1 MIVPETMNMNTQ
13 THQSG
18 VRYEADERPPLL
30 LAIGLGLQFA
40 LLTVGGVFLKVAIV
54 SRAGGASEA
63 YLTWAVFAAALVT
76 GITTI
81 IQVLRVGRVGAGY
94 VLLMGTSGSFIAICI
109 GALLEGGPALMATL
123 IIASSLFQFLLSA
136 RLSLFR
142 RILTPVVTGTVIMLI
157 PVSITPV
164 VFRML
169 GDVPVGFPAS
179 SAPVTVLVTL
189 LVTIFIALKA
199 KSSLRLWAPVIG
211 MVAGSIVGGYYGLY
225 DTERVIAAPWLG
237 LPDGHWPGIDLSFG
251 TAFWALL
258 PAFLFVTLVDAVD
271 TIGDSVAIQRISW
284 RRPRAVDYRAVQ
296 GALAADGTGNILSGL
311 LGTIPNTT
319 YSSSIAVTELTG
331 VASRMVGLVVG
342 VIYLLV
348 AFVPKVPAVVLA
360 IPNPVVG
367 SFLLVLLAILFLI
380 GMKLVVQ
387 DGIDYRKGLVVGV
400 GFWIGVGFQNDA
412 IYPAL
417 VADFAGGFLRNGMT
431 AGGLAAML
439 MTLFLELTAPRR
451 FRMESAFDLSALPK
465 IRKFLEVFAARQGW
479 DRETADRLVAASEE
493 TMLTLNPG
501 HGDTGERRRLLLV
514 AHKEGAGAVLELVVA
529 TGEGNL
535 QDRIELLGDERAVET
550 PEEMEVS
557 LRLLRHFATS
567 VRHQQY
573 HDTDIITLQVEVRT
587 PHTVTSGR

>member
-1 MIVPETMNMNTQ
+1 MNNGT
-13 THQSG
+13 TDHQSG
-18 VRYEADERPPLL
+18 VRYEADERPPFL

-40 LLTVGGVFLKVAIV
+40 LLTVGSVFLKVAIV
-54 SRAGGASEA
+54 SRAGGAGEA
-63 YLTWAVFAAALVT
+63 YLVWAVFAAAVIT
-76 GITTI
+76 GTTTI

-109 GALLEGGPALMATL
+109 SALLEGGPALMATL
-123 IIASSLFQFLLSA
+123 IIVSSLFQFLLSV
-136 RLSLFR
+136 RLSLLR

-169 GDVPVGFPAS
+169 GDVLDGSPSS
-179 SAPVTVLVTL
+179 SAPFMVLTTL
-189 LVTIFIALKA
+189 LVTIVIALKA

-211 MVAGSIVGGYYGLY
+211 MVTGSIVGGYYGLY
-225 DTERVIAAPWLG
+225 DTNRVIAAPWIG
-237 LPDGHWPGIDLSFG
+237 LPDGHWPGVDLSFG

-342 VIYLLV
+342 VIYILV

-412 IYPAL
+412 IFPAL
-417 VADFAGGFLRNGMT
+417 IADFAGGFLRNGMT
-431 AGGLAAML
+431 SGGLAAML
-439 MTLFLELTAPRR
+439 MTLFLEMASPRR
-451 FRMESAFDLSALPK
+451 YRMETDLDLAALPK
-465 IRKFLEVFAARQGW
+465 IRAFLEAFATRQGW
-479 DRETADRLVAASEE
+479 DKKTANRLVAASEE
-493 TMLTLNPG
+493 TILTLNPRESE
-501 HGDTGERRRLLLV
+501 TSRRRRLLLV
-514 AHKEGAGAVLELVVA
+514 ARREDDRAILELVAA

-573 HDTDIITLQVEVRT
+573 HDTDIITLQVEVRQ
-587 PHTVTSGR
+587 PNPVATSR

>member
-1 MIVPETMNMNTQ
+1 MDNNT
-13 THQSG
+13 TDLQSG
-18 VRYEADERPPLL
+18 VRNEADERPPFL

-40 LLTVGGVFLKVAIV
+40 LLTVGSVFLKVAIV
-54 SRAGGASEA
+54 SRAGGAGED
-63 YLTWAVFAAALVT
+63 YLAWAVFAAAVIT
-76 GITTI
+76 GTTTI

-94 VLLMGTSGSFIAICI
+94 VLLMGTSGSFIAISI
-109 GALLEGGPALMATL
+109 SALLEGGPALMATL
-123 IIASSLFQFLLSA
+123 IIVASLFQFLLSV
-136 RLSLFR
+136 RLSLLR
-142 RILTPVVTGTVIMLI
+142 RVLTPVVTGTVIMLI
-157 PVSITPV
+157 PVSVTPV
-164 VFRML
+164 VFRLL
-169 GDVPVGFPAS
+169 GDVPEGFPET
-179 SAPVTVLVTL
+179 SAPATVLATL

-211 MVAGSIVGGYYGLY
+211 MVTGSLVGGYYGLY

-296 GALAADGTGNILSGL
+296 GALAADGTGNFLSGL

-331 VASRMVGLVVG
+331 VASRMVGVVVG
-342 VIYLLV
+342 VIYILV

-380 GMKLVVQ
+380 GMKLVMQ

-431 AGGLAAML
+431 SGGLAAIL
-439 MTLFLELTAPRR
+439 MTLFLELAAPRR
-451 FRMESAFDLSALPK
+451 YRMETALDTAALPK
-465 IRKFLEVFAARQGW
+465 IRAFLEAFAARQGW
-479 DRETADRLVAASEE
+479 DKETADRLVAASEE
-493 TMLTLNPG
+493 TLLTLSPR
-501 HGDTGERRRLLLV
+501 DSETGQRRRLLLV
-514 AHKEGAGAVLELVVA
+514 VRREDYSAILELVAA

-535 QDRIELLGDERAVET
+535 QDRIELLGDARAVET
-550 PEEMEVS
+550 PEEMDVS

-573 HDTDIITLQVEVRT
+573 HDTDIITLEVDVRQ
-587 PHTVTSGR
+587 PDPDASRR

>member
-1 MIVPETMNMNTQ
+1 MNNGTAD
-13 THQSG
+13 HQSG
-18 VRYEADERPPLL
+18 VRYEADERPPFL

-40 LLTVGGVFLKVAIV
+40 LLTVGSVFLKVAIV
-54 SRAGGASEA
+54 SRAGGAGEA
-63 YLTWAVFAAALVT
+63 YLAWAVFAAAIIT
-76 GITTI
+76 GTTTI

-94 VLLMGTSGSFIAICI
+94 VLLMGTSGSFIAISI
-109 GALLEGGPALMATL
+109 SALLEGGPALMATL
-123 IIASSLFQFLLSA
+123 IIVSSLFQFLLSV
-136 RLSLFR
+136 RLSLLR

-164 VFRML
+164 VFRMM
-169 GDVPVGFPAS
+169 GDIPDGYPS
-179 SAPVTVLVTL
+179 LSAPFMVLTTL
-189 LVTIFIALKA
+189 LVTIVIALKA

-211 MVAGSIVGGYYGLY
+211 MVTGSLVGGYYGLY
-225 DTERVIAAPWLG
+225 DTYRVAAAPWVG
-237 LPDGHWPGIDLSFG
+237 FPDGQWPGVDLTFG

-296 GALAADGTGNILSGL
+296 GALAADGTGNLLSGL

-331 VASRMVGLVVG
+331 VASRMVGVVVG
-342 VIYLLV
+342 LVYILV

-387 DGIDYRKGLVVGV
+387 DGIDYRKGLVVGI

-431 AGGLAAML
+431 AGGLAAIL
-439 MTLFLELTAPRR
+439 MTLFLEMASPRR
-451 FRMESAFDLSALPK
+451 YRMETGFDLAALPK
-465 IRKFLEVFAARQGW
+465 IRKFLESFATRQGW
-479 DRETADRLVAASEE
+479 DKETADRLVAASEE

-501 HGDTGERRRLLLV
+501 HGDASRRRRLLLV
-514 AHKEGAGAVLELVVA
+514 ARREGAGAVLELVVA

-567 VRHQQY
+567 VHHQQY
-573 HDTDIITLQVEVRT
+573 HDTDIITLQVEVRQ
-587 PHTVTSGR
+587 PKPIASLR

>member
-1 MIVPETMNMNTQ
+1 MDNDSPN
-13 THQSG
+13 HQSG
-18 VRYEADERPPLL
+18 VRYEADERPPFL

-40 LLTVGGVFLKVAIV
+40 LLTVGSVFLKVAIV
-54 SRAGGASEA
+54 SRAGGAGED
-63 YLTWAVFAAALVT
+63 YLVWAVFAAAIIT
-76 GITTI
+76 GTTTI

-109 GALLEGGPALMATL
+109 SAVLEGGPALMATL
-123 IIASSLFQFLLSA
+123 IIVSSLFQFLLSA
-136 RLSLFR
+136 RLSLLR

-169 GDVPVGFPAS
+169 GDVPEGFPES
-179 SAPVTVLVTL
+179 SAPVMVLATL
-189 LVTIFIALKA
+189 LVTIVIALKA

-211 MVAGSIVGGYYGLY
+211 MVTGSIVGGYYGLY
-225 DTERVIAAPWLG
+225 DTERVIAAAWLG

-251 TAFWALL
+251 TAFWALV

-342 VIYLLV
+342 AIYILV

-431 AGGLAAML
+431 SGGLAAIL
-439 MTLFLELTAPRR
+439 MTLFLELAAPRR
-451 FRMESAFDLSALPK
+451 YRMETAFDLAALPK
-465 IRKFLEVFAARQGW
+465 IRAFLEAFAIRQGW
-479 DRETADRLVAASEE
+479 DKETADRLVAASEE
-493 TMLTLNPG
+493 TLLTLNPRESE
-501 HGDTGERRRLLLV
+501 TGQRRRLLLV
-514 AHKEGAGAVLELVVA
+514 VRREDERAILEFVAA

-535 QDRIELLGDERAVET
+535 QDRIELLGDARAVET

-557 LRLLRHFATS
+557 LRLLRHFASS

-573 HDTDIITLQVEVRT
+573 HDTDIITLQVEVRQLD
-587 PHTVTSGR
+587 PDASRR

>member
-1 MIVPETMNMNTQ
+1 MDNHSTI
-13 THQSG
+13 HQSG
-18 VRYEADERPPLL
+18 VRYEADERPPFL

-40 LLTVGGVFLKVAIV
+40 LLTVGSVFLKVAIV
-54 SRAGGASEA
+54 SRAGGAGED
-63 YLTWAVFAAALVT
+63 YLVWAVFAAAIIT
-76 GITTI
+76 GTTTI
-81 IQVLRVGRVGAGY
+81 IQVLRVGRIGAGY

-109 GALLEGGPALMATL
+109 SALLEGGPALMATL
-123 IIASSLFQFLLSA
+123 IIVSSLFQFLLSA
-136 RLSLFR
+136 RLSLLR

-169 GDVPVGFPAS
+169 GDVPEGFPES
-179 SAPVTVLVTL
+179 SAPVMVLATL
-189 LVTIFIALKA
+189 LVTIVIALKA

-211 MVAGSIVGGYYGLY
+211 MVTGSIVGGYYGLY
-225 DTERVIAAPWLG
+225 DTERVIAAAWLG

-251 TAFWALL
+251 TAFWALV

-342 VIYLLV
+342 AIYILV

-431 AGGLAAML
+431 SGGLAAIL
-439 MTLFLELTAPRR
+439 MTLFLELAAPRR
-451 FRMESAFDLSALPK
+451 YRMETAFDLAALPK
-465 IRKFLEVFAARQGW
+465 IRAFLEAFAIRQGW
-479 DRETADRLVAASEE
+479 DKETADRLVAASEE
-493 TMLTLNPG
+493 TLLTLNPRESE
-501 HGDTGERRRLLLV
+501 TGQRRRLLLV
-514 AHKEGAGAVLELVVA
+514 VRREDERAIMEFVAA

-535 QDRIELLGDERAVET
+535 QDRIELLGDARAVET

-573 HDTDIITLQVEVRT
+573 HDTDIITLQVEVRQT
-587 PHTVTSGR
+587 DPDASRR

>member
-1 MIVPETMNMNTQ
+1 
-13 THQSG
+13 QSG
-18 VRYEADERPPLL
+18 VRYEADERPPFL

-40 LLTVGGVFLKVAIV
+40 LLTVGSVFLKVAIV
-54 SRAGGASEA
+54 SRAGGAGED
-63 YLTWAVFAAALVT
+63 YLAWAVFAAAVIT
-76 GITTI
+76 GTTTI

-94 VLLMGTSGSFIAICI
+94 VLLMGTSGSFIAISI
-109 GALLEGGPALMATL
+109 SALLEGGPALMATL
-123 IIASSLFQFLLSA
+123 IIVASLFQFLLSV
-136 RLSLFR
+136 RLSLLR
-142 RILTPVVTGTVIMLI
+142 RVLTPVVTGTVIMLI
-157 PVSITPV
+157 PVSVTPV
-164 VFRML
+164 VFRLL
-169 GDVPVGFPAS
+169 GDVPEGFPET
-179 SAPVTVLVTL
+179 SAPVTVLATL

-211 MVAGSIVGGYYGLY
+211 MVTGSLVGGYYGLY

-296 GALAADGTGNILSGL
+296 GALAADGTGNFLSGL

-331 VASRMVGLVVG
+331 VASRMVGVVVG
-342 VIYLLV
+342 VIYILV

-431 AGGLAAML
+431 SGGLAAIL
-439 MTLFLELTAPRR
+439 MTLFLELAAPRR
-451 FRMESAFDLSALPK
+451 YRMETALDTAALPK
-465 IRKFLEVFAARQGW
+465 IRAFLEAFAARQGW
-479 DRETADRLVAASEE
+479 DKETADRLVAASEE
-493 TMLTLNPG
+493 TLLTLSPR
-501 HGDTGERRRLLLV
+501 DSETGQRRRLLLV
-514 AHKEGAGAVLELVVA
+514 VRREDYSAILEFVAA

-535 QDRIELLGDERAVET
+535 QDRIELLGDARAVET

-573 HDTDIITLQVEVRT
+573 HDTDIITLEVDVRQ
-587 PHTVTSGR
+587 PDPDASRR

>member
-1 MIVPETMNMNTQ
+1 MNKDSSN
-13 THQSG
+13 HQSG
-18 VRYEADERPPLL
+18 VRYEADERPPFL

-40 LLTVGGVFLKVAIV
+40 LLTVGSVFLKVAIV
-54 SRAGGASEA
+54 SRAGGAGED
-63 YLTWAVFAAALVT
+63 YLAWAVFAAAIIT
-76 GITTI
+76 GTTTI

-109 GALLEGGPALMATL
+109 SALLEGGPALMATL
-123 IIASSLFQFLLSA
+123 IIVSSLFQFLLSA
-136 RLSLFR
+136 RLSLLR

-169 GDVPVGFPAS
+169 GDVPEGFPES
-179 SAPVTVLVTL
+179 SAPFMVLATL
-189 LVTIFIALKA
+189 LVTIVIALKA

-211 MVAGSIVGGYYGLY
+211 MVTGSIVGGYYGLY

-251 TAFWALL
+251 TAFWALV

-342 VIYLLV
+342 AIYILV

-387 DGIDYRKGLVVGV
+387 DGIDYRMGLVVGV
-400 GFWIGVGFQNDA
+400 GVGFQNDA

-431 AGGLAAML
+431 SGGLAAIL
-439 MTLFLELTAPRR
+439 MTLFLELAAPRR
-451 FRMESAFDLSALPK
+451 YRMETAFDLAALPK
-465 IRKFLEVFAARQGW
+465 IRAFLEAFAIRQGW
-479 DRETADRLVAASEE
+479 DKETADRLVAASEE
-493 TMLTLNPG
+493 TLLTLNPRESE
-501 HGDTGERRRLLLV
+501 TGQRRRLLLV
-514 AHKEGAGAVLELVVA
+514 VRREDERAILDFVAA

-535 QDRIELLGDERAVET
+535 QDRIELLGDARAVET

-567 VRHQQY
+567 VHHQQY
-573 HDTDIITLQVEVRT
+573 HDTDIITLQVEVRQ
-587 PHTVTSGR
+587 PDPAASRP

>member
-1 MIVPETMNMNTQ
+1 MDNDSSNHPSN
-13 THQSG
+13 
-18 VRYEADERPPLL
+18 VRYEADERPPFL

-40 LLTVGGVFLKVAIV
+40 LLTVGSVLLKVAIV
-54 SRAGGASEA
+54 SRAGGAGEA
-63 YLTWAVFAAALVT
+63 YLAWGVFAAAVIT
-76 GITTI
+76 GTTTI

-109 GALLEGGPALMATL
+109 SAMLEGGPALMATL
-123 IIASSLFQFLLSA
+123 IIVSSLFQFLLSV
-136 RLSLFR
+136 RLSLLR

-164 VFRML
+164 VFRMM
-169 GDVPVGFPAS
+169 GDVPEGFPES
-179 SAPVTVLVTL
+179 SAPASVLATL
-189 LVTIFIALKA
+189 LVTIIIALKA

-211 MVAGSIVGGYYGLY
+211 MVAGSIVAGYYGLY
-225 DTERVIAAPWLG
+225 DTNRVIDAPWLG

-342 VIYLLV
+342 VIYILV

-412 IYPAL
+412 IFPAL

-431 AGGLAAML
+431 SGGLAAIL
-439 MTLFLELTAPRR
+439 MTLFLELAAPRR
-451 FRMESAFDLSALPK
+451 YRMETTFDLAALPK
-465 IRKFLEVFAARQGW
+465 IRAFLEAFATRQGW
-479 DRETADRLVAASEE
+479 DKKTADRLVAASEE
-493 TMLTLNPG
+493 TLLTLNPRESE
-501 HGDTGERRRLLLV
+501 TGQRRRLLLV
-514 AHKEGAGAVLELVVA
+514 VRREDERAILEFVAA

-535 QDRIELLGDERAVET
+535 KDRIELLGDARAVET

-557 LRLLRHFATS
+557 LRLLRHFASS

-573 HDTDIITLQVEVRT
+573 HDTDIITLQVEVRQ
-587 PHTVTSGR
+587 PEPAASRQ

>member
-1 MIVPETMNMNTQ
+1 MNKDIRN
-13 THQSG
+13 HQSG
-18 VRYEADERPPLL
+18 VRYEADERPPFL

-54 SRAGGASEA
+54 SRAGGASES
-63 YLTWAVFAAALVT
+63 YLAWAVFAAAVIT

-109 GALLEGGPALMATL
+109 TALIEGDPALMATL
-123 IIASSLFQFLLSA
+123 IIVSSLFQFLLST

-157 PVSITPV
+157 PVSIMPV

-169 GDVPVGFPAS
+169 ADVPEGLPAS
-179 SAPVTVLVTL
+179 SAPITVLTTL
-189 LVTIFIALKA
+189 LVTIVIALKA
-199 KSSLRLWAPVIG
+199 RSSLRLWAPVIG
-211 MVAGSIVGGYYGLY
+211 MVAGSIVGGYFGLY
-225 DTERVIAAPWLG
+225 DTHSVAAAPWLG
-237 LPDGHWPGIDLSFG
+237 FPDGHWPGVDLSFG
-251 TAFWALL
+251 PAFWALL
-258 PAFLFVTLVDAVD
+258 PAFMFVTLVDAVD

-284 RRPRAVDYRAVQ
+284 RRSRAVDYRAVQ
-296 GALAADGTGNILSGL
+296 GALAADGTGNLLSGL
-311 LGTIPNTT
+311 MGTLPNTT

-331 VASRMVGLVVG
+331 VASRTVGLAVG
-342 VIYLLV
+342 LLYILI

-360 IPNPVVG
+360 IPNPVAG
-367 SFLLVLLAILFLI
+367 SFLIVLLAILFLI

-387 DGIDYRKGLVVGV
+387 DGIDYRNGIVVGV

-412 IYPAL
+412 IFPSL

-431 AGGLAAML
+431 AGGLAAIL
-439 MTLFLELTAPRR
+439 MTLFLEIAAPRR
-451 FRMESAFDLSALPK
+451 YRMETDFELTALPK
-465 IRKFLEVFAARQGW
+465 IRAFLGAFATRHGW
-479 DRETADRLVAASEE
+479 DKETADRLVAASEE
-493 TMLTLNPG
+493 TILTLNPG
-501 HGDTGERRRLLLV
+501 RDESGRSRRLLLV
-514 AHKEGAGAVLELVVA
+514 AHREGADAVLELVVA

-550 PEEMEVS
+550 PEELEVS

-573 HDTDIITLQVEVRT
+573 HDTDIITLRVNVG
-587 PHTVTSGR
+587 PADPAGNS

>member
-1 MIVPETMNMNTQ
+1 MDNDSPN
-13 THQSG
+13 HQSG
-18 VRYEADERPPLL
+18 VRYEADERPPFL

-40 LLTVGGVFLKVAIV
+40 LLTVGSVFLKVAIV
-54 SRAGGASEA
+54 SRAGGAGED
-63 YLTWAVFAAALVT
+63 YLVWAVFAAAIIT
-76 GITTI
+76 GTTTI
-81 IQVLRVGRVGAGY
+81 IQVLRVGRIGAGY

-109 GALLEGGPALMATL
+109 SALLEGGPALMATL
-123 IIASSLFQFLLSA
+123 IIVSSLFQFLLSA
-136 RLSLFR
+136 RLSLLR

-169 GDVPVGFPAS
+169 GDVPEGFPES
-179 SAPVTVLVTL
+179 SAPVMVLATL
-189 LVTIFIALKA
+189 LVTIVIALKA

-211 MVAGSIVGGYYGLY
+211 MVTGSIVGGYYGLY
-225 DTERVIAAPWLG
+225 DTERVIAAAWLG

-251 TAFWALL
+251 TAFWALV

-342 VIYLLV
+342 AIYILV

-431 AGGLAAML
+431 SGGLAAIL
-439 MTLFLELTAPRR
+439 MTLFLELAAPRR
-451 FRMESAFDLSALPK
+451 YRMETAFDLAALPK
-465 IRKFLEVFAARQGW
+465 IRAFLEAFAIRQGW
-479 DRETADRLVAASEE
+479 DKETADRLVAASEE
-493 TMLTLNPG
+493 TLLTLNPRESE
-501 HGDTGERRRLLLV
+501 TGQRRRLLLV
-514 AHKEGAGAVLELVVA
+514 VRREDERAILEFVAA

-535 QDRIELLGDERAVET
+535 QDRIELLGDARAVET

-557 LRLLRHFATS
+557 LRLLRHFASS

-573 HDTDIITLQVEVRT
+573 HDTDIITLQVEVRQT
-587 PHTVTSGR
+587 DPDASRR

>member
-1 MIVPETMNMNTQ
+1 MDNSSTNL
-13 THQSG
+13 QSG
-18 VRYEADERPPLL
+18 VRYEADERPPFL

-40 LLTVGGVFLKVAIV
+40 LLTVGSVFLKVAIV
-54 SRAGGASEA
+54 SRAGGAGED
-63 YLTWAVFAAALVT
+63 YLAWAVFAAAVIT
-76 GITTI
+76 GTTTI

-94 VLLMGTSGSFIAICI
+94 VLLMGTSGSFIAISI
-109 GALLEGGPALMATL
+109 SALLEGGPALMATL
-123 IIASSLFQFLLSA
+123 IIVASLFQFLLSA
-136 RLSLFR
+136 RLSLLR
-142 RILTPVVTGTVIMLI
+142 RVLTPVVTGTVIMLI

-164 VFRML
+164 VFRMM
-169 GDVPVGFPAS
+169 GDVPEGFPES
-179 SAPVTVLVTL
+179 SAPVTVLATL

-211 MVAGSIVGGYYGLY
+211 MVTGSIVGGYYGLY
-225 DTERVIAAPWLG
+225 DTERVLAAPWLG

-284 RRPRAVDYRAVQ
+284 RRSRAVDSRAVQ
-296 GALAADGTGNILSGL
+296 GALAADGTGNFLSGL

-331 VASRMVGLVVG
+331 VASRMVGVVVG
-342 VIYLLV
+342 VIYILV

-431 AGGLAAML
+431 SGGLAAIL
-439 MTLFLELTAPRR
+439 MTLFLELAAPRR
-451 FRMESAFDLSALPK
+451 YRMETALGTAALPK
-465 IRKFLEVFAARQGW
+465 IRAFLEAFATRQGW
-479 DRETADRLVAASEE
+479 DKGTADRLVAASEE
-493 TMLTLNPG
+493 TLLTLSPRESE
-501 HGDTGERRRLLLV
+501 TGQRRRLLLV
-514 AHKEGAGAVLELVVA
+514 VRREDDRAILELVAA

-535 QDRIELLGDERAVET
+535 QDRIELLGDARAVET

-573 HDTDIITLQVEVRT
+573 HDTDIITLQVDVRQ
-587 PHTVTSGR
+587 PYSAASRQ

>member
-1 MIVPETMNMNTQ
+1 MDKDTAN
-13 THQSG
+13 HQSG
-18 VRYEADERPPLL
+18 VRYEADERPPFL

-40 LLTVGGVFLKVAIV
+40 LLTVGSVFLKVAIV
-54 SRAGGASEA
+54 SRAGGAGEA
-63 YLTWAVFAAALVT
+63 YLVWAVFAAAVIT
-76 GITTI
+76 GTTTI

-109 GALLEGGPALMATL
+109 SALLEGGPALMATL
-123 IIASSLFQFLLSA
+123 IIVSSLFQFLLSA
-136 RLSLFR
+136 RLSLLR

-169 GDVPVGFPAS
+169 GDIPDGYPSS
-179 SAPVTVLVTL
+179 SAPFMVLTTL
-189 LVTIFIALKA
+189 LVTIVIALKA

-211 MVAGSIVGGYYGLY
+211 MVTGAIVGGYYGLY
-225 DTERVIAAPWLG
+225 DTNRVISAPWIG
-237 LPDGHWPGIDLSFG
+237 MPDGHWPGVDLSFG

-342 VIYLLV
+342 VIYILV

-412 IYPAL
+412 IFPAL

-439 MTLFLELTAPRR
+439 MTLFLEMASPRR
-451 FRMESAFDLSALPK
+451 YRMETDFDLAALSK
-465 IRKFLEVFAARQGW
+465 IRAFLEAFATRQGW

-493 TMLTLNPG
+493 TLLTLNSRESE
-501 HGDTGERRRLLLV
+501 TSQRRRLLLV
-514 AHKEGAGAVLELVVA
+514 ARREADGAVLELVAA

-535 QDRIELLGDERAVET
+535 QDRIELLGDERAVEA
-550 PEEMEVS
+550 PDEVQVS

-567 VRHQQY
+567 VHHQQY
-573 HDTDIITLQVEVRT
+573 HDTDIITLQVEVRQ
-587 PHTVTSGR
+587 PNPVASRK

>member
-1 MIVPETMNMNTQ
+1 MDSKTD
-13 THQSG
+13 HSG
-18 VRYEADERPPLL
+18 VRYEADERPPFL

-40 LLTVGGVFLKVAIV
+40 LLTVGSVLLKVAIV
-54 SRAGGASEA
+54 SRAGGAGED
-63 YLTWAVFAAALVT
+63 YLAWGVFAAAVIT
-76 GITTI
+76 GTTTI

-109 GALLEGGPALMATL
+109 SAMLEGGPALMATL
-123 IIASSLFQFLLSA
+123 IIVSSLFQFLLSV
-136 RLSLFR
+136 RLSLLR

-169 GDVPVGFPAS
+169 GDVPDGFPES
-179 SAPVTVLVTL
+179 SAPASVLATL
-189 LVTIFIALKA
+189 LVTIVIALKA

-211 MVAGSIVGGYYGLY
+211 MVAGSMVAGYYGLY
-225 DTERVIAAPWLG
+225 DTGRVIDAPWLG

-251 TAFWALL
+251 TAFWALV

-342 VIYLLV
+342 IIYILV

-367 SFLLVLLAILFLI
+367 SFLFVLLAILFLI

-431 AGGLAAML
+431 SGGLAAIL
-439 MTLFLELTAPRR
+439 MTLFLELAAPRR
-451 FRMESAFDLSALPK
+451 YRMETALDTAALPK
-465 IRKFLEVFAARQGW
+465 IRAFLEAFAVRQGW
-479 DRETADRLVAASEE
+479 DKETADRLVAASEE
-493 TMLTLNPG
+493 TLLTLSPRESE
-501 HGDTGERRRLLLV
+501 TGQRRRLLLV
-514 AHKEGAGAVLELVVA
+514 VRREDERAILELVAA

-535 QDRIELLGDERAVET
+535 QDRIELLGDARAVET

-573 HDTDIITLQVEVRT
+573 HDTDIITLEVDVRQ
-587 PHTVTSGR
+587 PDPAASRQ

>member
-1 MIVPETMNMNTQ
+1 M
-13 THQSG
+13 
-18 VRYEADERPPLL
+18 
-30 LAIGLGLQFA
+30 
-40 LLTVGGVFLKVAIV
+40 FLKVAIV
-54 SRAGGASEA
+54 SRAGGAGED
-63 YLTWAVFAAALVT
+63 YLAWAVFAAAVIT
-76 GITTI
+76 GTTTI

-94 VLLMGTSGSFIAICI
+94 VLLMGTSGSFIAISI
-109 GALLEGGPALMATL
+109 SALLEGGPALMATL
-123 IIASSLFQFLLSA
+123 IIVASLFQFLLSV
-136 RLSLFR
+136 RLSLLR
-142 RILTPVVTGTVIMLI
+142 RVLTPVVTGTVIMLI
-157 PVSITPV
+157 PVSVTPV
-164 VFRML
+164 VFRLL
-169 GDVPVGFPAS
+169 GDVPEGFPET
-179 SAPVTVLVTL
+179 SAPATVLATL

-211 MVAGSIVGGYYGLY
+211 MVTGSLVGGYYGLY

-296 GALAADGTGNILSGL
+296 GALAADGTGNFLSGL

-331 VASRMVGLVVG
+331 VASRMVGVVVG
-342 VIYLLV
+342 VIYILV

-380 GMKLVVQ
+380 GMKLVMQ

-431 AGGLAAML
+431 SGGLAAIL
-439 MTLFLELTAPRR
+439 MTLFLELAAPRR
-451 FRMESAFDLSALPK
+451 YRMETALDTAALPK
-465 IRKFLEVFAARQGW
+465 IRAFLEAFAARQGW
-479 DRETADRLVAASEE
+479 DKETADRLVAASEE
-493 TMLTLNPG
+493 TLLTLSPR
-501 HGDTGERRRLLLV
+501 DSETGQRRRLLLV
-514 AHKEGAGAVLELVVA
+514 VRREDYSAILELVAA

-535 QDRIELLGDERAVET
+535 QDRIELLGDARAVET
-550 PEEMEVS
+550 PEEMDVS

-573 HDTDIITLQVEVRT
+573 HDTDIITLEVDVRQ
-587 PHTVTSGR
+587 PDPDASRR

>member
-1 MIVPETMNMNTQ
+1 MDNDSTN
-13 THQSG
+13 HQSG
-18 VRYEADERPPLL
+18 VRYEADERPPFL
-30 LAIGLGLQFA
+30 LAIGLGFQFA
-40 LLTVGGVFLKVAIV
+40 LLTVGSVFLKVAIV
-54 SRAGGASEA
+54 SRAGDAGED
-63 YLTWAVFAAALVT
+63 YLAWAVFAAAVIT
-76 GITTI
+76 GTTTI
-81 IQVLRVGRVGAGY
+81 IQVLRVGRIGAGY

-109 GALLEGGPALMATL
+109 SALLEGGPALMATL
-123 IIASSLFQFLLSA
+123 IIVSSLFQFLLSA
-136 RLSLFR
+136 RLSLLR

-169 GDVPVGFPAS
+169 GDVPEGFPES
-179 SAPVTVLVTL
+179 SAPVTVLATL
-189 LVTIFIALKA
+189 LVTIVIALKA
-199 KSSLRLWAPVIG
+199 NSSLRLWAPVIG
-211 MVAGSIVGGYYGLY
+211 MVTGSIVGGYYGLY
-225 DTERVIAAPWLG
+225 DTQRVIAAPWLG
-237 LPDGHWPGIDLSFG
+237 LPDGHWPGIDLTFG
-251 TAFWALL
+251 TAFWALV

-342 VIYLLV
+342 IIYILV

-431 AGGLAAML
+431 SGGLAAIL
-439 MTLFLELTAPRR
+439 MTVFLELAAPRR
-451 FRMESAFDLSALPK
+451 YRMETAFDLTALPK
-465 IRKFLEVFAARQGW
+465 IRAFLEAFAIRQGW
-479 DRETADRLVAASEE
+479 DKETAGRLVAASEE
-493 TMLTLNPG
+493 TLLTLNPRESE
-501 HGDTGERRRLLLV
+501 TGQRRRLLLV
-514 AHKEGAGAVLELVVA
+514 VRREDERAIMEFVAA

-550 PEEMEVS
+550 SEEMEVS

-567 VRHQQY
+567 IRHQQY
-573 HDTDIITLQVEVRT
+573 HDTDIITLQVEVR
-587 PHTVTSGR
+587 PPDPAASR

>member
-1 MIVPETMNMNTQ
+1 MDYNSTDL
-13 THQSG
+13 QSG
-18 VRYEADERPPLL
+18 VRYEADERPPFL

-40 LLTVGGVFLKVAIV
+40 LLTVGSVFLKVAIV
-54 SRAGGASEA
+54 SRAGGAGED
-63 YLTWAVFAAALVT
+63 YLAWAVFAAAVIT
-76 GITTI
+76 GTTTI

-94 VLLMGTSGSFIAICI
+94 VLLMGTSGSFIAISI
-109 GALLEGGPALMATL
+109 SALLEGGPALMATL
-123 IIASSLFQFLLSA
+123 IIVASLFQFLLSV
-136 RLSLFR
+136 RLSLLR
-142 RILTPVVTGTVIMLI
+142 RVLTPVVTGTVIMLI
-157 PVSITPV
+157 PVSVTPV
-164 VFRML
+164 VFRLL
-169 GDVPVGFPAS
+169 GDVPEGFPET
-179 SAPVTVLVTL
+179 SAPVTVLATL

-211 MVAGSIVGGYYGLY
+211 MVTGSLVGGYYGMY

-296 GALAADGTGNILSGL
+296 GALAADGTGNLLSGL

-331 VASRMVGLVVG
+331 VASRMVGVVVG
-342 VIYLLV
+342 VIYILV

-431 AGGLAAML
+431 SGGLAAIL
-439 MTLFLELTAPRR
+439 MTLFLELAAPRR
-451 FRMESAFDLSALPK
+451 YRMETALDTAALPK
-465 IRKFLEVFAARQGW
+465 IRVFLEAFAARQGW
-479 DRETADRLVAASEE
+479 DKETADRLVAASEE
-493 TMLTLNPG
+493 TLLTLSPRNSE
-501 HGDTGERRRLLLV
+501 TGQRRRLLLV
-514 AHKEGAGAVLELVVA
+514 VRREDYSAVLELVAA

-535 QDRIELLGDERAVET
+535 QDRIELLGDARAVET

-573 HDTDIITLQVEVRT
+573 HDTDIITLEVDVRQ
-587 PHTVTSGR
+587 PDPAASRQ

>member
-1 MIVPETMNMNTQ
+1 MDIDSTN
-13 THQSG
+13 HQSG
-18 VRYEADERPPLL
+18 VRYEADERPPFL

-40 LLTVGGVFLKVAIV
+40 LLTVGSVLLKVAIV
-54 SRAGGASEA
+54 SRAGGAGED
-63 YLTWAVFAAALVT
+63 YLAWGVFAAAVIT
-76 GITTI
+76 GTTTI

-109 GALLEGGPALMATL
+109 SAMLEGGPALMATL
-123 IIASSLFQFLLSA
+123 IIVSSLFQFLLSV
-136 RLSLFR
+136 RLSLLR
-142 RILTPVVTGTVIMLI
+142 RVLTPVVTGTVIMLI

-169 GDVPVGFPAS
+169 GDIPEGFPES
-179 SAPVTVLVTL
+179 SATASALATL
-189 LVTIFIALKA
+189 LVTIVIALKA

-211 MVAGSIVGGYYGLY
+211 MVAGSFVAGYYGLY
-225 DTERVIAAPWLG
+225 DTGRVIDAPWLG

-251 TAFWALL
+251 TAFWALV

-342 VIYLLV
+342 IIYILV

-367 SFLLVLLAILFLI
+367 SFLFVLLAILFLI

-412 IYPAL
+412 IFPAL

-431 AGGLAAML
+431 SGGLAAII
-439 MTLFLELTAPRR
+439 MTLFLELAAPRR
-451 FRMESAFDLSALPK
+451 YRMETAFDLAALPK
-465 IRKFLEVFAARQGW
+465 IRAFLEAFAIRQGW
-479 DRETADRLVAASEE
+479 DKETADRLVAASEE
-493 TMLTLNPG
+493 TLLTLKPRESE
-501 HGDTGERRRLLLV
+501 TGQRRRLLLGGRREYNSAILEFV
-514 AHKEGAGAVLELVVA
+514 AA

-535 QDRIELLGDERAVET
+535 QDRIELLGDARAVET

-557 LRLLRHFATS
+557 LRLLRHFASS

-573 HDTDIITLQVEVRT
+573 HDTDIITLQVEVRPT
-587 PHTVTSGR
+587 DPAASR

>member
-1 MIVPETMNMNTQ
+1 MDNDRTNY
-13 THQSG
+13 QSG
-18 VRYEADERPPLL
+18 VRYEADERPPFL

-40 LLTVGGVFLKVAIV
+40 LLTVGSVLLKVAIV
-54 SRAGGASEA
+54 SRAGGAGEA
-63 YLTWAVFAAALVT
+63 YLAWGVFAAAVIT
-76 GITTI
+76 GATTI

-109 GALLEGGPALMATL
+109 SAILEGGPALMATL
-123 IIASSLFQFLLSA
+123 IIVSSLFQFLLSV
-136 RLSLFR
+136 RLSLLR
-142 RILTPVVTGTVIMLI
+142 RVLTPVVTGTVIMLI

-164 VFRML
+164 VFNMM
-169 GDVPVGFPAS
+169 GDIPGGYPPS
-179 SAPVTVLVTL
+179 SAPFMVLTTLTVTL
-189 LVTIFIALKA
+189 VIALKA
-199 KSSLRLWAPVIG
+199 NSSLRLWAPLIG
-211 MVAGSIVGGYYGLY
+211 MVTGSLVGAYYGLY
-225 DTERVIAAPWLG
+225 DTNRVAAAPWVG
-237 LPDGHWPGIDLSFG
+237 FPDGQWPGIDLSFG

-271 TIGDSVAIQRISW
+271 TIGDTVAIQRISW

-296 GALAADGTGNILSGL
+296 GALAADGTGNFLSGL

-331 VASRMVGLVVG
+331 VASRMVGVVVG
-342 VIYLLV
+342 VIYILV

-367 SFLLVLLAILFLI
+367 SFLFVLLAILFLI

-412 IYPAL
+412 IFPTL
-417 VADFAGGFLRNGMT
+417 VGDFAAGFLRNGMT
-431 AGGLAAML
+431 SGGLAAIL
-439 MTLFLELTAPRR
+439 MTLFLELAAPRR
-451 FRMESAFDLSALPK
+451 YRMETALDLSALPK
-465 IRKFLEVFAARQGW
+465 IRAFMEAFATRQGW

-493 TMLTLNPG
+493 TLLTLNPREG
-501 HGDTGERRRLLLV
+501 ETGQRRRLLLV
-514 AHKEGAGAVLELVVA
+514 VRREDDRAILELVAA

-573 HDTDIITLQVEVRT
+573 HDTDIITLQVEV
-587 PHTVTSGR
+587 GRPSSAASRP

>member
-1 MIVPETMNMNTQ
+1 MDYNSTDL
-13 THQSG
+13 QSG
-18 VRYEADERPPLL
+18 VRYEADERPPFL

-40 LLTVGGVFLKVAIV
+40 LLTVGSVFLKVAIV
-54 SRAGGASEA
+54 SRAGGAGED
-63 YLTWAVFAAALVT
+63 YLAWAVFAAAVIT
-76 GITTI
+76 GTTTI

-94 VLLMGTSGSFIAICI
+94 VLLMGTSGSFIAISI
-109 GALLEGGPALMATL
+109 SALLEGGPALMATL
-123 IIASSLFQFLLSA
+123 IIVASLFQFLLSV
-136 RLSLFR
+136 RLSLLR
-142 RILTPVVTGTVIMLI
+142 RVLTPVVTGTVIMLI
-157 PVSITPV
+157 PVSVTPV
-164 VFRML
+164 VFRLL
-169 GDVPVGFPAS
+169 GDVPEGFPET
-179 SAPVTVLVTL
+179 SAPVTVLATL

-211 MVAGSIVGGYYGLY
+211 MVTGSLVGGYYGMY

-296 GALAADGTGNILSGL
+296 GALAADGTGNLLSGL

-331 VASRMVGLVVG
+331 VASRMVGVVVG
-342 VIYLLV
+342 VIYILV

-380 GMKLVVQ
+380 GMKLFVQ
-387 DGIDYRKGLVVGV
+387 DGIVYRKGLVVGV

-431 AGGLAAML
+431 SGGLAAIL
-439 MTLFLELTAPRR
+439 MTLFLELAAPRR
-451 FRMESAFDLSALPK
+451 YRMETALDTAALPK
-465 IRKFLEVFAARQGW
+465 IRVFLEAFAARQGW
-479 DRETADRLVAASEE
+479 DKETADRLVAASEE
-493 TMLTLNPG
+493 TLLTLSPRNSE
-501 HGDTGERRRLLLV
+501 TGQRRRLLLV
-514 AHKEGAGAVLELVVA
+514 VRREDYSAVLELVAA

-535 QDRIELLGDERAVET
+535 QDRIELLGDARAVET

-573 HDTDIITLQVEVRT
+573 HDTDIITLEVDVRQ
-587 PHTVTSGR
+587 PDPAASRQ

>member
-1 MIVPETMNMNTQ
+1 MDNNSTDL
-13 THQSG
+13 QSG
-18 VRYEADERPPLL
+18 VRYEADERPPFL

-40 LLTVGGVFLKVAIV
+40 LLTVGSVFLKVAIV
-54 SRAGGASEA
+54 SRAGGAGED
-63 YLTWAVFAAALVT
+63 YLAWAVFAAAVIT
-76 GITTI
+76 GTTTI

-94 VLLMGTSGSFIAICI
+94 VLLMGTSGSFIAISI
-109 GALLEGGPALMATL
+109 SALLEGGPALMATL
-123 IIASSLFQFLLSA
+123 IIVASLFQFLLSV
-136 RLSLFR
+136 RLSLLR
-142 RILTPVVTGTVIMLI
+142 RVLTPVVTGTVIMLI
-157 PVSITPV
+157 PVSVTPV
-164 VFRML
+164 VFRLL
-169 GDVPVGFPAS
+169 GDVPEGFPET
-179 SAPVTVLVTL
+179 SAPVTVLATL

-211 MVAGSIVGGYYGLY
+211 MVTGSLVGGYYGLY

-296 GALAADGTGNILSGL
+296 GALAADGTGNFLSGL

-331 VASRMVGLVVG
+331 VASRMVGVVVG
-342 VIYLLV
+342 VIYILV

-431 AGGLAAML
+431 SGGLAAIL
-439 MTLFLELTAPRR
+439 MTLFLELAAPRR
-451 FRMESAFDLSALPK
+451 YRMETALDTAALPK
-465 IRKFLEVFAARQGW
+465 IRAFLEAFAARQGW
-479 DRETADRLVAASEE
+479 DKETADRLVAASEE
-493 TMLTLNPG
+493 TLLTLSPR
-501 HGDTGERRRLLLV
+501 DSETGQRRRLLLV
-514 AHKEGAGAVLELVVA
+514 VRREDYSAILEFVAA

-535 QDRIELLGDERAVET
+535 QDRIELLGDARAVET

-573 HDTDIITLQVEVRT
+573 HDTDIITLEVDVRQ
-587 PHTVTSGR
+587 PDPDASRR

>member
-1 MIVPETMNMNTQ
+1 MDNDSTN
-13 THQSG
+13 HQSG
-18 VRYEADERPPLL
+18 VRYEADERPPIL

-40 LLTVGGVFLKVAIV
+40 LLTVGSVFLKVAIV
-54 SRAGGASEA
+54 SRAGGAGEA
-63 YLTWAVFAAALVT
+63 YLLWAVFAAAIIT
-76 GITTI
+76 GTTTI

-109 GALLEGGPALMATL
+109 SAVLEGGPALMATL
-123 IIASSLFQFLLSA
+123 IIVSSLFQFLLSA
-136 RLSLFR
+136 RLSLLR

-169 GDVPVGFPAS
+169 GDVPEGFPET
-179 SAPVTVLVTL
+179 SAPVMVLATL
-189 LVTIFIALKA
+189 LVTIVIALKA

-211 MVAGSIVGGYYGLY
+211 MVTGSIVGGYYGLY
-225 DTERVIAAPWLG
+225 DTDRVIAAPWLG
-237 LPDGHWPGIDLSFG
+237 LPDGQWPGIDLSFG
-251 TAFWALL
+251 TAFWALV

-342 VIYLLV
+342 VIYILV

-431 AGGLAAML
+431 SGGLAAIL
-439 MTLFLELTAPRR
+439 MTLFLELAAPRR
-451 FRMESAFDLSALPK
+451 YRMEAAFDLAALPK
-465 IRKFLEVFAARQGW
+465 IRAFLEAFAIRQGW
-479 DRETADRLVAASEE
+479 AKETADRLVAASEE
-493 TMLTLNPG
+493 TLLTLNPRESE
-501 HGDTGERRRLLLV
+501 TGQRRRLLLV
-514 AHKEGAGAVLELVVA
+514 VRREDERAILEFVAA

-535 QDRIELLGDERAVET
+535 QDRIELLGDARAVET

-557 LRLLRHFATS
+557 LRLLRHFASS

-573 HDTDIITLQVEVRT
+573 HDTDIITLQVEVRELD
-587 PHTVTSGR
+587 PDASRR

>member
-1 MIVPETMNMNTQ
+1 MDNDSPN
-13 THQSG
+13 HQSG
-18 VRYEADERPPLL
+18 VRYEADERPPFL

-40 LLTVGGVFLKVAIV
+40 LLTVGSVFLKVAIV
-54 SRAGGASEA
+54 SRAGGAGED
-63 YLTWAVFAAALVT
+63 YLVWAVFAAAIIT
-76 GITTI
+76 GTTTI
-81 IQVLRVGRVGAGY
+81 IQVLRVGRIGAGY

-109 GALLEGGPALMATL
+109 SALLEGGPALMATL
-123 IIASSLFQFLLSA
+123 IIVSSLFQFLLSA
-136 RLSLFR
+136 RLSLLR

-169 GDVPVGFPAS
+169 GDVPEGFPES
-179 SAPVTVLVTL
+179 SAPVMVLATL
-189 LVTIFIALKA
+189 LVTIVIALKA

-211 MVAGSIVGGYYGLY
+211 MVTGSIVGGYYGLY
-225 DTERVIAAPWLG
+225 DTERVIAAAWLG

-251 TAFWALL
+251 TAFWALV

-342 VIYLLV
+342 AIYILV

-431 AGGLAAML
+431 SGGLAAIL
-439 MTLFLELTAPRR
+439 MTLFLELAAPRR
-451 FRMESAFDLSALPK
+451 YRMETAFDLAALPK
-465 IRKFLEVFAARQGW
+465 IRAFLEAFAIRQGW
-479 DRETADRLVAASEE
+479 AKETADRLVAASEE
-493 TMLTLNPG
+493 TLLTLNPRESE
-501 HGDTGERRRLLLV
+501 TGQRRRLLLV
-514 AHKEGAGAVLELVVA
+514 VRREDERAILEFVAA

-535 QDRIELLGDERAVET
+535 QDRIELLGDARAVET

-573 HDTDIITLQVEVRT
+573 HDTDIITLQVEVRQT
-587 PHTVTSGR
+587 DPDASRR

>member
-1 MIVPETMNMNTQ
+1 MDIDSTI
-13 THQSG
+13 HQSG
-18 VRYEADERPPLL
+18 VRYEADERPPFL

-40 LLTVGGVFLKVAIV
+40 LLTVGSVFLKVAIV
-54 SRAGGASEA
+54 SRAGGAGED
-63 YLTWAVFAAALVT
+63 YLVWAVFAAAIIT
-76 GITTI
+76 GTTTI
-81 IQVLRVGRVGAGY
+81 IQVLRVGRIGAGY

-109 GALLEGGPALMATL
+109 TAVLEGGPALMATL
-123 IIASSLFQFLLSA
+123 IIVSSIFQFLLSA
-136 RLSLFR
+136 RLSLLR

-169 GDVPVGFPAS
+169 GDVPEGFPES
-179 SAPVTVLVTL
+179 SAPVTVLATL

-211 MVAGSIVGGYYGLY
+211 MVTGSIVGGYYGLY
-225 DTERVIAAPWLG
+225 DTERVIAAAWLG

-251 TAFWALL
+251 TAFWALV

-296 GALAADGTGNILSGL
+296 GALAADGTGNVLSGL

-342 VIYLLV
+342 IIYILV

-380 GMKLVVQ
+380 GMKLVIQ

-431 AGGLAAML
+431 SGGLAAIL
-439 MTLFLELTAPRR
+439 MTLFLELAAPRR
-451 FRMESAFDLSALPK
+451 YRMETAFDLAALPK
-465 IRKFLEVFAARQGW
+465 IRAFLEAFAIRQGW
-479 DRETADRLVAASEE
+479 DKETADRLVAASEE
-493 TMLTLNPG
+493 TLLTLKPRESE
-501 HGDTGERRRLLLV
+501 TGQRRRLLLV
-514 AHKEGAGAVLELVVA
+514 VRREDERAILEFVAA

-535 QDRIELLGDERAVET
+535 QDRIELLGDARAVET

-557 LRLLRHFATS
+557 LRLLRHFASS

-573 HDTDIITLQVEVRT
+573 HDTDIITLQVEVRPT
-587 PHTVTSGR
+587 DPDASRR

>member
-1 MIVPETMNMNTQ
+1 MDNSSTNL
-13 THQSG
+13 QSG
-18 VRYEADERPPLL
+18 VRYEADERPPFL

-40 LLTVGGVFLKVAIV
+40 LLTVGSVFLKVAIV
-54 SRAGGASEA
+54 SRAGGAGED
-63 YLTWAVFAAALVT
+63 YLAWAVFAAAVIT
-76 GITTI
+76 GTTTI

-94 VLLMGTSGSFIAICI
+94 VLLMGTSGSFIAISI
-109 GALLEGGPALMATL
+109 SALLEGGPALMATL
-123 IIASSLFQFLLSA
+123 IIVASLFQFLLSA
-136 RLSLFR
+136 RLSLLR
-142 RILTPVVTGTVIMLI
+142 RVLTPVVTGTVIMLI

-164 VFRML
+164 VFRMM
-169 GDVPVGFPAS
+169 GDVPEGFPES
-179 SAPVTVLVTL
+179 SAPVTVLATL

-211 MVAGSIVGGYYGLY
+211 MVTGSIVGGYYGLY
-225 DTERVIAAPWLG
+225 DTERVLAAPWLG

-284 RRPRAVDYRAVQ
+284 RRSRAVDYRAVQ
-296 GALAADGTGNILSGL
+296 GALAADGTGNFLSGL

-331 VASRMVGLVVG
+331 VASRMVGVVVG
-342 VIYLLV
+342 VIYILV

-431 AGGLAAML
+431 SGGLAAIL
-439 MTLFLELTAPRR
+439 MTLFLELAAPRR
-451 FRMESAFDLSALPK
+451 YRMETALGTAALPK
-465 IRKFLEVFAARQGW
+465 IRAFLEAFATRQGW
-479 DRETADRLVAASEE
+479 DKGTADRLVAASEE
-493 TMLTLNPG
+493 TLLTLSPRESE
-501 HGDTGERRRLLLV
+501 TGQRRRLLLV
-514 AHKEGAGAVLELVVA
+514 VRREDDRAILELVAA

-535 QDRIELLGDERAVET
+535 QDRIELLGDARAVET

-573 HDTDIITLQVEVRT
+573 HDTDIITLQVDVRQ
-587 PHTVTSGR
+587 PYSAASRQ

>member
-1 MIVPETMNMNTQ
+1 MDNDSPN
-13 THQSG
+13 HQSG
-18 VRYEADERPPLL
+18 VRYEADERPPFL

-40 LLTVGGVFLKVAIV
+40 LLTVGSVFLKVAIV
-54 SRAGGASEA
+54 SRAGGAGED
-63 YLTWAVFAAALVT
+63 YLVWAVFAAAIIT
-76 GITTI
+76 GTTTI
-81 IQVLRVGRVGAGY
+81 IQVLRVGRIGAGY

-109 GALLEGGPALMATL
+109 SALLEGGPALMATL
-123 IIASSLFQFLLSA
+123 IIVSSLFQFLLSA
-136 RLSLFR
+136 RLSLLR

-169 GDVPVGFPAS
+169 GDVPEGFPES
-179 SAPVTVLVTL
+179 SAPVMVLATL
-189 LVTIFIALKA
+189 LVTIVIALKA

-211 MVAGSIVGGYYGLY
+211 MVTGSIVGGYYGLY

-296 GALAADGTGNILSGL
+296 GALAADGTGNFLSGL

-342 VIYLLV
+342 VIYILV
-348 AFVPKVPAVVLA
+348 AIVPKVPAVVLA

-412 IYPAL
+412 IFPTL

-431 AGGLAAML
+431 SGGIAAIL
-439 MTLFLELTAPRR
+439 MTMFLELAAPRR
-451 FRMESAFDLSALPK
+451 YRMETAFDLAALPK
-465 IRKFLEVFAARQGW
+465 IRAFLEAFAIRQGW
-479 DRETADRLVAASEE
+479 DKETADRLVAASEE
-493 TMLTLNPG
+493 TLLTLNPRESE
-501 HGDTGERRRLLLV
+501 TGQRRRLLLV
-514 AHKEGAGAVLELVVA
+514 VRREDERAILEFVAA

-535 QDRIELLGDERAVET
+535 QDRIELLGDARAVET

-557 LRLLRHFATS
+557 LRLLRHFASS

-573 HDTDIITLQVEVRT
+573 HDTDIITLQVEVRST
-587 PHTVTSGR
+587 DPDASR

>member
-1 MIVPETMNMNTQ
+1 MDNNSTDL
-13 THQSG
+13 QSG
-18 VRYEADERPPLL
+18 VRYEADEKPPFLL
-30 LAIGLGLQFA
+30 GIGLGLQFA
-40 LLTVGGVFLKVAIV
+40 LLTVGSVFLKVAIV
-54 SRAGGASEA
+54 SRAGGAGED
-63 YLTWAVFAAALVT
+63 YLAWAVFAAAVIT
-76 GITTI
+76 GTTTI

-94 VLLMGTSGSFIAICI
+94 VLLMGTSGSFIAISI
-109 GALLEGGPALMATL
+109 SALLEGGPALMATL
-123 IIASSLFQFLLSA
+123 IIVASLFQFLLSV
-136 RLSLFR
+136 RLSLLR
-142 RILTPVVTGTVIMLI
+142 RVLTPVVTGTVIMLI
-157 PVSITPV
+157 PVSVTPV
-164 VFRML
+164 VFRLL
-169 GDVPVGFPAS
+169 GDVPEGFPES
-179 SAPVTVLVTL
+179 SAPVTVLATL

-211 MVAGSIVGGYYGLY
+211 MVTGSLVGGYYGLY

-296 GALAADGTGNILSGL
+296 GALAADGTGNFLSGL

-331 VASRMVGLVVG
+331 VASRMVGVVVG
-342 VIYLLV
+342 VIYILV

-431 AGGLAAML
+431 SGGLAAIL
-439 MTLFLELTAPRR
+439 MTLFLELAAPRR
-451 FRMESAFDLSALPK
+451 YRMETALDTAALPK
-465 IRKFLEVFAARQGW
+465 IRAFLEAFAARQGW
-479 DRETADRLVAASEE
+479 DKETADRLVAASEE
-493 TMLTLNPG
+493 TLLTLSPR
-501 HGDTGERRRLLLV
+501 DSETGQRRRLLLV
-514 AHKEGAGAVLELVVA
+514 VRREDERAILELVAA

-535 QDRIELLGDERAVET
+535 QDRIELLGDARAVET
-550 PEEMEVS
+550 PEEMDVS

-573 HDTDIITLQVEVRT
+573 HDTDIITLEVDVRQ
-587 PHTVTSGR
+587 PDPDASRR

>member
-1 MIVPETMNMNTQ
+1 MDKNT
-13 THQSG
+13 TNTQSG
-18 VRYEADERPPLL
+18 VRYEADERPPVL

-63 YLTWAVFAAALVT
+63 YLAWAVFAAAVIT
-76 GITTI
+76 GVTTI
-81 IQVLRVGRVGAGY
+81 VQVLRVGRVGAGY

-109 GALLEGGPALMATL
+109 TALLEGGPALMATL
-123 IIASSLFQFLLSA
+123 IIVSSLFQFLLSA

-157 PVSITPV
+157 PVSIMPV
-164 VFRML
+164 AFNML
-169 GDVPVGFPAS
+169 GDVPEGLPAS
-179 SAPVTVLVTL
+179 SAPVTVLTTL
-189 LVTIFIALKA
+189 LVTIVIALKA
-199 KSSLRLWAPVIG
+199 TSSLRLWAPVIG
-211 MVAGSIVGGYYGLY
+211 IVAGSIVSGFFGLY
-225 DTERVIAAPWLG
+225 DTNSVAAAPWLG
-237 LPDGHWPGIDLSFG
+237 FPAGNWPGVDLSFG
-251 TAFWALL
+251 PAFWALL

-296 GALAADGTGNILSGL
+296 GALAADGTGNLLSGL
-311 LGTIPNTT
+311 MGTLPNTT

-342 VIYLLV
+342 LLYILI

-360 IPNPVVG
+360 IPNPVAG
-367 SFLLVLLAILFLI
+367 SFLIVLLAILFLI

-387 DGIDYRKGLVVGV
+387 DGIDYRSGLVAGV

-412 IYPAL
+412 IFPTL

-439 MTLFLELTAPRR
+439 MTLFLEMAAPRR
-451 FRMESAFDLSALPK
+451 YRMETDFELTALPK

-479 DRETADRLVAASEE
+479 DGVTADRLVAASEE

-501 HGDTGERRRLLLV
+501 QGESGQRRRLLLV
-514 AHKEGAGAVLELVVA
+514 AHREGTGAVLELVVA

-550 PEEMEVS
+550 PEELEVS

-573 HDTDIITLQVEVRT
+573 HDTDIITLWVDIR
-587 PHTVTSGR
+587 PSTSAGTS

>member
-1 MIVPETMNMNTQ
+1 MDIDSTN
-13 THQSG
+13 HQSG
-18 VRYEADERPPLL
+18 VRYEADERPPFL

-40 LLTVGGVFLKVAIV
+40 LLTVGSVLLKVAIV
-54 SRAGGASEA
+54 SRAGGAGED
-63 YLTWAVFAAALVT
+63 YLAWGVFAAAVIT
-76 GITTI
+76 GTTTI

-109 GALLEGGPALMATL
+109 SAMLEGGPALMATL
-123 IIASSLFQFLLSA
+123 IIVSSLFQFLLSV
-136 RLSLFR
+136 RLSLLR
-142 RILTPVVTGTVIMLI
+142 RVLTPVVTGTVIMLI

-169 GDVPVGFPAS
+169 GDIPEGFPES
-179 SAPVTVLVTL
+179 SATASALATL
-189 LVTIFIALKA
+189 LVTIVIALKA

-211 MVAGSIVGGYYGLY
+211 MVAGSFVAGYYGLY
-225 DTERVIAAPWLG
+225 DTGRVIDAPWLG

-251 TAFWALL
+251 TAFWALV

-342 VIYLLV
+342 IIYILV

-367 SFLLVLLAILFLI
+367 SFLFVLLAILFLI

-412 IYPAL
+412 IFPAL

-431 AGGLAAML
+431 SGGLAAII
-439 MTLFLELTAPRR
+439 MTLFLELAAPRR
-451 FRMESAFDLSALPK
+451 YRMETAFDLAALPK
-465 IRKFLEVFAARQGW
+465 IRAFLEAFAIRQGW
-479 DRETADRLVAASEE
+479 DKETADRLVAASEE
-493 TMLTLNPG
+493 TLLTLKPRESE
-501 HGDTGERRRLLLV
+501 TGQRRRLLLV
-514 AHKEGAGAVLELVVA
+514 VRREDYSAILEFVAA

-535 QDRIELLGDERAVET
+535 QDRIELLGDARAVET

-557 LRLLRHFATS
+557 LRLLRHFASS

-573 HDTDIITLQVEVRT
+573 HDTDIITLQVEVRPT
-587 PHTVTSGR
+587 DPAASR

>member
-1 MIVPETMNMNTQ
+1 MVNDTANQ
-13 THQSG
+13 QSG

-30 LAIGLGLQFA
+30 LAVGLGLQFA

-54 SRAGGASEA
+54 SRAGGTSDS
-63 YLTWAVFAAALVT
+63 YLAWAVFAAAVIT
-76 GITTI
+76 GITTV

-109 GALLEGGPALMATL
+109 AALLAGGPALMATL
-123 IIASSLFQFLLSA
+123 IIVSSLFQFLLSA

-157 PVSITPV
+157 PVSIMPV
-164 VFRML
+164 AFNML
-169 GDVPVGFPAS
+169 GDVPDGLPAS
-179 SAPVTVLVTL
+179 AAPVTVLTTL
-189 LVTIFIALKA
+189 LVTIVIALKA
-199 KSSLRLWAPVIG
+199 TSSLRLWAPVIG
-211 MVAGSIVGGYYGLY
+211 MVAGSIVSGFFGLY
-225 DTERVIAAPWLG
+225 DTSSVAAAPWLG
-237 LPDGHWPGIDLSFG
+237 FPEGSWPGVDLSFG
-251 TAFWALL
+251 PAFWALL

-296 GALAADGTGNILSGL
+296 GALAADGTGNLLSGL
-311 LGTIPNTT
+311 MGTLPNTT

-331 VASRMVGLVVG
+331 VASRMVGLIVG
-342 VIYLLV
+342 LLYICI

-360 IPNPVVG
+360 IPNPVAG
-367 SFLLVLLAILFLI
+367 SFLIVLLAILFLI

-387 DGIDYRKGLVVGV
+387 DGIDYRNGLVAGV
-400 GFWIGVGFQNDA
+400 GFWIGVGFQNGA
-412 IYPAL
+412 IFPTL
-417 VADFAGGFLRNGMT
+417 VADFAGGFLANGMT
-431 AGGLAAML
+431 AGGLATML
-439 MTLFLELTAPRR
+439 MTLFLEMAAPRR
-451 FRMESAFDLSALPK
+451 YRMETDFVLTALPK

-479 DRETADRLVAASEE
+479 DGAMADRLVAASEE
-493 TMLTLNPG
+493 TMLTLDPG
-501 HGDTGERRRLLLV
+501 RVEPGQVRRLLLV
-514 AHKEGAGAVLELVVA
+514 AHREGAGAVLELIVA

-550 PEEMEVS
+550 PEELQVS

-573 HDTDIITLQVEVRT
+573 HDTDIITLRVNVGPADHAGT
-587 PHTVTSGR
+587 T

>member
-1 MIVPETMNMNTQ
+1 MDNDSPN
-13 THQSG
+13 HQSG
-18 VRYEADERPPLL
+18 VRYEADERPPFL

-40 LLTVGGVFLKVAIV
+40 LLTVGSVFLKVAIV
-54 SRAGGASEA
+54 SRAGGAGED
-63 YLTWAVFAAALVT
+63 YLVWAVFAAAIIT
-76 GITTI
+76 GTTTI

-109 GALLEGGPALMATL
+109 SAVLEGGPALMATL
-123 IIASSLFQFLLSA
+123 IIVSSLFQFLLSA
-136 RLSLFR
+136 RLSLLR

-169 GDVPVGFPAS
+169 GDVPEGFPES
-179 SAPVTVLVTL
+179 SAPVMVLATL
-189 LVTIFIALKA
+189 LVTIVIALKA

-211 MVAGSIVGGYYGLY
+211 MVTGSIVGGYYGLY
-225 DTERVIAAPWLG
+225 DTERVIAAAWLG

-251 TAFWALL
+251 TAFWALV

-342 VIYLLV
+342 AIYILV

-431 AGGLAAML
+431 SGGLAAIL
-439 MTLFLELTAPRR
+439 MTLFLELAAPRR
-451 FRMESAFDLSALPK
+451 YRMETAFDLAALPK
-465 IRKFLEVFAARQGW
+465 IRAFLEAFAIRQGW
-479 DRETADRLVAASEE
+479 DKETADRLVAASEE
-493 TMLTLNPG
+493 TLLTLNPRESE
-501 HGDTGERRRLLLV
+501 TGQRRRLLLV
-514 AHKEGAGAVLELVVA
+514 VRREDERAILEFVAA

-535 QDRIELLGDERAVET
+535 QDRIELLGDARAVET

-573 HDTDIITLQVEVRT
+573 HDTDIITLQVEVRQT
-587 PHTVTSGR
+587 DPDASRR